1 MIQVVVTKGAA
12 TKVSQIV
19 HFLPQG
25 VLVIEGENLMF
36 FHFESTRHSVMES
49 LSQIFKKIDW
59 IKFSLRTQALDL
71 YLALSHITK
80 AQTLNRQGA
89 REER

>member
-1 MIQVVVTKGAA
+1 MIQVVVAKGAA

-36 FHFESTRHSVMES
+36 
-49 LSQIFKKIDW
+49 LI
-59 IKFSLRTQALDL
+59 L
-71 YLALSHITK
+71 K
-80 AQTLNRQGA
+80 ARDIA
-89 REER
+89 